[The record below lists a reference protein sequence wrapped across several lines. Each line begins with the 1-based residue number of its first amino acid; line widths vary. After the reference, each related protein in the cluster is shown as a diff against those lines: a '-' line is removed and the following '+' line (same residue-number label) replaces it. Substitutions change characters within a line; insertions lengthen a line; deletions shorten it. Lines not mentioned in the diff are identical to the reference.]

1 MLISQTKLFFFSI
14 NQVPGIAKT
23 GTGQRRILGKR
34 PMQRRMQTYTIHNYL
49 PPPVVETRP
58 HRGAAITQEN
68 QQDRTLVMKKNDSQ
82 LGNDTE
88 LTDWLSVVMIILQL
102 QICDDNIKI

>member
-34 PMQRRMQTYTIHNYL
+34 PMQRSMQRHTQYTNEQILCTNVCILYTLHTYYVKVCI
-49 PPPVVETRP
+49 V
-58 HRGAAITQEN
+58 
-68 QQDRTLVMKKNDSQ
+68 
-82 LGNDTE
+82 
-88 LTDWLSVVMIILQL
+88 LQR
-102 QICDDNIKI
+102 CSFADA